1 MLEFLITILHLKVLL
16 QDKNL
21 NLFYIVFLVF
31 SSFQTLESYIHSSN
45 YSEQHYHNK
54 GTKPKR
60 SNLNHSYLF
69 KNPKFLHLLLIES
82 LLVNKWKDI
91 LYFCFSHFAH
101 IYIIDGV
108 SSREWSNLF
117 LLSLSLSLFFYFF
130 LCFPLS
136 FSFFPLLFYQITW
149 RQTKSQQ
156 LQHSDQEE
164 LTSSSQGSTIGIVYH
179 KSCFPYLDW

>member
-21 NLFYIVFLVF
+21 NLFYIFFLVF
-31 SSFQTLESYIHSSN
+31 SSFQTLESYIHSFN

-54 GTKPKR
+54 GTKRKR

-82 LLVNKWKDI
+82 LLANKWKDI
-91 LYFCFSHFAH
+91 LYFCFSLFAH
-101 IYIIDGV
+101 IYIIDSV

-117 LLSLSLSLFFYFF
+117 LLSLSLSFLLFFS
-130 LCFPLS
+130 LFP
-136 FSFFPLLFYQITW
+136 PLLFFFPPSFLPNY
-149 RQTKSQQ
+149 
-156 LQHSDQEE
+156 LASDQV
-164 LTSSSQGSTIGIVYH
+164 STIAT
-179 KSCFPYLDW
+179 

>member
-21 NLFYIVFLVF
+21 NLFYIFFLVF
-31 SSFQTLESYIHSSN
+31 SSFQTLESYIHSFN

-54 GTKPKR
+54 GTKRKR

-82 LLVNKWKDI
+82 LLAKKWKDI
-91 LYFCFSHFAH
+91 LYFRLSLFAH
-101 IYIIDGV
+101 IYIIDSV

-117 LLSLSLSLFFYFF
+117 LLSLSLSLYLSLPFLFF
-130 LCFPLS
+130 
-136 FSFFPLLFYQITW
+136 FSFFSPFFSTKLLGVRPSLNNCNIV
-149 RQTKSQQ
+149 TKRN
-156 LQHSDQEE
+156 
-164 LTSSSQGSTIGIVYH
+164 
-179 KSCFPYLDW
+179 